1 MSITT
6 VSGHPV
12 HYEAFGRGKPVLF
25 VHGWLGSW
33 RYWWPT
39 MQALSSTH
47 RSFAVDLWGFG
58 DSSKSVGDYT
68 IESQAAMLNGFIDKM
83 GIARPFTIV
92 GHSIGA
98 GIAIRYAGGS
108 ATAVDR
114 IAAVAMPLAVGHV
127 NGQLRGKTAEDIID
141 QSMVKYSGYAE
152 VVMGLE
158 KTSPSA
164 FEQSLDQLD
173 ELAFGDDLFQVECPI
188 LLVYGASDTLV
199 IQPDDDHETEEP
211 GRQNRWC
218 VSLENC
224 GHFPMLEQPAV
235 FNRLLREFIDGAGPG
250 ELEPKKY
257 WQRRTR

>member
-1 MSITT
+1 
-6 VSGHPV
+6 
-12 HYEAFGRGKPVLF
+12 
-25 VHGWLGSW
+25 
-33 RYWWPT
+33 

-68 IESQAAMLNGFIDKM
+68 IESQSAMLDGFIDKM
-83 GIARPFTIV
+83 GIARPFAIV

-98 GIAIRYAGGS
+98 GIAIRYAGRS
-108 ATAVDR
+108 ASSVDR
-114 IAAVAMPLAVGHV
+114 IAAVTMPLSMDHV
-127 NGQLRGKTAEDIID
+127 NGQLRGKTAKSIID
-141 QSMVKYSGYAE
+141 QSMVRYSGFAE

-158 KTSPSA
+158 KTNASA
-164 FEQSLDQLD
+164 FEQSLDELDQLTFGD
-173 ELAFGDDLFQVECPI
+173 ELGQIECPI
-188 LLVYGASDTLV
+188 LLVYGASDTV
-199 IQPDDDHETEEP
+199 ILQPEDDPKRTESGP
-211 GRQNRWC
+211 QNRLC

-250 ELEPKKY
+250 DLEPKKY